1 MSFDFTKSITSCQW
15 FFEDIENNEFQYW
28 SHQANEGERQ
38 HTQLKQMIW
47 LLEAQKLL
55 SVKYIH
61 WVQMGGMLVQ
71 KVNILFK

>member
-1 MSFDFTKSITSCQW
+1 MAS
-15 FFEDIENNEFQYW
+15 EDIENNEFQYW
-28 SHQANEGERQ
+28 SHQANEVERQ

-61 WVQMGGMLVQ
+61 WVQWVAC
-71 KVNILFK
+71 

>member
-1 MSFDFTKSITSCQW
+1 MAFL
-15 FFEDIENNEFQYW
+15 EDIENNEFQYW
-28 SHQANEGERQ
+28 SHQANEGGEA
-38 HTQLKQMIW
+38 TYSIETND
-47 LLEAQKLL
+47 LLVEAQKLL

>member
-1 MSFDFTKSITSCQW
+1 MKV
-15 FFEDIENNEFQYW
+15 
-28 SHQANEGERQ
+28 ERR

-71 KVNILFK
+71 KVNIPFKLLPVKNIQSLFLPKFKEQTRGK